1 MHMVQRKQDELTR
14 RFLFSIMEEVM
25 QEEAQAI
32 SKEPTVEERTITEQ
46 GHMNASLN
54 LLTKVA
60 SESKALDQKPTTGE
74 GWAKNVLERVDALP
88 REAKPVGVRRVARR
102 RESGGIQAKHHGH
115 TEFDAIPANKALK
128 MRTRAVRKKTVMR

>member
-1 MHMVQRKQDELTR
+1 
-14 RFLFSIMEEVM
+14 MEEVM